1 MGKEGKKKPQVFQ
14 KLCFKNSTKSILI
27 EYSTHKRFLTLTL
40 VLFLF
45 AEWMEKKYTIF
56 GFLRTDTMSIAQR
69 NLVG

>member
-1 MGKEGKKKPQVFQ
+1 MGREGKKKPQVFQ

-45 AEWMEKKYTIF
+45 AEWMEKKYTRI
-56 GFLRTDTMSIAQR
+56 
-69 NLVG
+69 